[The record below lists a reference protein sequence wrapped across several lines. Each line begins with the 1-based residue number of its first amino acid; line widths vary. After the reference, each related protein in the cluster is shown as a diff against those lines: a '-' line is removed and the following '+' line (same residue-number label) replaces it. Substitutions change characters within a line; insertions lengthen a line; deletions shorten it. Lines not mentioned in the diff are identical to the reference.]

1 MRYSLLILFFTCAF
15 ASYQPTSAQHGGG
28 GKRGGFSLSNLTSAQ
43 TVIPDSVL
51 MADSTDASPR
61 RLNAYQ
67 LTPVLGDFYESPVDT
82 LRLNTA
88 NSTFVEARS
97 LSIGYL
103 GNLGSP
109 AQTRIFRERGE
120 SRDFIFAEPYSS
132 YIITPS
138 QAQFYETKVP
148 YTNLMYTTGGGSLT
162 KEEELKGILTMNFG
176 KHLNVGGEFDY
187 IYARGYYQ
195 SNSSKIVNYRVF
207 ASYQTDRYEAKAY
220 FRNFSVTGMENGGLQ
235 NDSVLTDPDRF
246 SEGRRGMTSRDF
258 PVRYINVSNKVSNG
272 QFYLTHRYN
281 LGFYRDLGQLDE
293 DGNPIEKFIPVSSI
307 IHTVD
312 YEQFSRQFNMNS
324 SSDVENAYPGRNLPN
339 GAGNT
344 IPNDST
350 TSWSLKNTVALSL
363 REGFQDWAK
372 FGLTGFIRLE
382 KRRFRLPTYDVSS
395 EMPNIMNYH
404 SRTYDEF
411 STFIGAQL
419 SKRLGSLITYDA
431 QGELCILGDDI
442 GEFRASAVAQS
453 KFKLFGKDATV
464 KIDGSIMNYT
474 PAFYLRHNRTRYFAW
489 DNAFSNIQQF
499 YVGGEVFL
507 ESTRT
512 RLAAGLESIQN
523 YIYAGAAGL
532 PVQNNGNIQ
541 VISARLNQDFRY
553 RALGWDNELCY
564 QLTSDSQVLPLPSLS
579 VYSNLYVAFKLVKVL
594 TVQLGVD
601 MRYFTAYS
609 APYYEPATQMFQV
622 QDEVK
627 VGNYPLINAYVNFH
641 LKQARFFVEAYN
653 LGSQFI
659 APNYFSLAHYPLNPM
674 MLKMGVSVMF
684 NN

>member
-1 MRYSLLILFFTCAF
+1 MRYSLYILLFIFTF
-15 ASYQPTSAQHGGG
+15 ATFHPTSAQRAGSS
-28 GKRGGFSLSNLTSAQ
+28 KRGGFSLSNLSSASKD
-43 TVIPDSVL
+43 IPDSLLV
-51 MADSTDASPR
+51 ADSTGLGSR

-88 NSTFVEARS
+88 NSTLAESRS

-109 AQTRIFRERGE
+109 SQTRIFRERGE
-120 SRDFIFAEPYSS
+120 ARDFIFADPYSP
-132 YIITPS
+132 YITTPE

-148 YTNLMYTTGGGSLT
+148 YTNLMYTMGGGSLT

-176 KHLNVGGEFDY
+176 KRLNVGGDFDY

-195 SNSSKIVNYRVF
+195 SNSSKVVNYRLF
-207 ASYQTDRYEAKAY
+207 ASYLSDRYEAKAF
-220 FRNFSVTGMENGGLQ
+220 FRNFTVTGMENGGLS
-235 NDSVLTDPDRF
+235 NDSVLTNPDNF

-258 PVRYINVSNKVSNG
+258 PVRYINVSNKVSSG

-281 LGFYRDLGQLDE
+281 LGFYRNRGDVDE
-293 DGNPIEKFIPVSSI
+293 EGNPVEQFIPVSSI
-307 IHTVD
+307 IHTFD
-312 YEQFSRQFNMNS
+312 YEQYSRRFTMNS
-324 SSDVENAYPGRNLPN
+324 SDEVENAYPDRFLPDGPN
-339 GAGNT
+339 NM
-344 IPNDST
+344 IPNDSAF
-350 TSWSLKNTVALSL
+350 SWSLKNTLALSL

-382 KRRFRLPTYDVSS
+382 KRRFRLPDYNTSS
-395 EMPNIMNYH
+395 EMPNIANYH

-411 STFIGAQL
+411 STYIGAQI

-431 QGELCILGDDI
+431 QGELCILGDDL
-442 GEFRASAVAQS
+442 GEFRASGEAQT
-453 KFKLFGKDATV
+453 KFKLFGKDATI
-464 KIDGSIMNYT
+464 KATGFIKNYT
-474 PAFYLRHNRTRYFAW
+474 PAFYLRHNHTRYFWW
-489 DNAFSNIQQF
+489 DNEFSNIQQF
-499 YVGGEVFL
+499 YAGGEVFL

-512 RLAAGLESIQN
+512 RLSAGIESIQN
-523 YIYAGAAGL
+523 YIYTAANGY
-532 PVQNNGNIQ
+532 PVQHNGNLQ

-564 QLTSDSQVLPLPSLS
+564 QLSSNTDVLPLPSLS
-579 VYSNLYVAFKLVKVL
+579 VYSNLYLAFKLVKVL

-601 MRYFTAYS
+601 LHYFTSYN
-609 APYYEPATQMFQV
+609 APYYEPATQQFQV

-627 VGNYPLINAYVNFH
+627 VGNYPLINAYLNFH

-653 LGSQFI
+653 LSSQFVS
-659 APNYFSLAHYPLNPM
+659 PNYFSLAHYPLNPM